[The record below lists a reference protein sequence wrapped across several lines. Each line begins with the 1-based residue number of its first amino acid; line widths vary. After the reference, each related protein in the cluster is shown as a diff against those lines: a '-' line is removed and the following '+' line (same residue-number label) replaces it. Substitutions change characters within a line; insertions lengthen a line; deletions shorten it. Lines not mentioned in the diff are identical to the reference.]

1 MDDLL
6 QDYSDYLYDQDKS
19 EQTIKAY
26 MTDLRSFS
34 RWFQQ
39 NTGEP
44 LDVESITPMEIIE
57 YRNALLDWDKK
68 PSTINRSLISI
79 SSFCQ
84 WAQQNDLIL
93 NNPAEGVR
101 NVAEETLAP
110 RALERKEQLGLLR
123 AVRKSGNLR
132 DLAIITMLLHTGI
145 RVGELCNLRV
155 SDISLS
161 RNSNMITIREGKG
174 TKRRTVPLNST
185 VIGVLRDYLKSLEG
199 NGQTVVVAGP
209 NPKKQRFLFYGQKR
223 MPLTDRGVRYIIK
236 KYAYIAKIEHLS
248 PHVFR
253 HTCAKNL
260 IDAGQSID
268 RVSRILGHSNINTT
282 SVYTMPTEQD
292 LHITMESI
300 SWE

>member
-34 RWFQQ
+34 RWFQH

-101 NVAEETLAP
+101 NVAEEPLAP

-185 VIGVLRDYLKSLEG
+185 VIGVLKDYLKSLED
-199 NGQTVVVAGP
+199 NGQTVAVAGP
-209 NPKKQRFLFYGQKR
+209 NPEKHRFLFYGQKR

-260 IDAGQSID
+260 IDAGQPID

>member
-6 QDYSDYLYDQDKS
+6 QDYRDYLYDQDKS
-19 EQTIKAY
+19 EQTVKAY
-26 MTDLRSFS
+26 IADLRSFS

-39 NTGEP
+39 TTA
-44 LDVESITPMEIIE
+44 ESLNLENVTPMEIID
-57 YRNALLDWDKK
+57 YRNAMLDWGKK

-93 NNPAEGVR
+93 SNPAEGIR
-101 NVAEETLAP
+101 SVAEEPLAP

-132 DLAIITMLLHTGI
+132 DLAIITMLLHTGM

-155 SDISLS
+155 SDIRISTS
-161 RNSNMITIREGKG
+161 SNMITVREGKG
-174 TKRRTVPLNST
+174 TKRRNIPLNST
-185 VIGVLRDYLKSLEG
+185 VIRVLKDFLESFSRDDQVTLI
-199 NGQTVVVAGP
+199 TGP
-209 NPKKQRFLFYGQKR
+209 NPEKERFLFYGQKR

-236 KYAYIAKIEHLS
+236 KYAYNAKIEHLS

-268 RVSRILGHSNINTT
+268 KVAKILGHSNVNTT
-282 SVYTMPTEQD
+282 SIYTIPTERD

-300 SWE
+300 SWD